1 MCRGYRRRGGYGSRS
16 TNLVLGETLLADLT
30 FQEQAYVSKISEQ
43 LVGVQRLEAE
53 ARKAFFVNE
62 SVNVEDTTG
71 LYYKVKEQNKVLY
84 ELDLVSRDYTAYAT
98 EKVKPVLPLLQNA
111 ITYNRHEFKRM
122 ARDVLPFDER
132 QRLLIETI
140 NSKGESIA
148 WGGDTNCNIG
158 SIATTGN
165 FTAWTDP
172 LDLGTFVEAV
182 AHWGTAVA
190 QYKALLD
197 DKFVGALYY
206 VRTSDVWA
214 REMALFSTTNE
225 SINFYDWVVEWL
237 GKWNG
242 VPGQGKQ
249 FSIVTD
255 YLGSAAGSGTTNCA
269 LLLKNPLIAQ
279 LVSSPLEVL
288 LFDTDRGGKTL
299 EVTQRLAPVFLKGV
313 SSCIYEDT
321 VVLTA

>member
-1 MCRGYRRRGGYGSRS
+1 M
-16 TNLVLGETLLADLT
+16 ADLT

-62 SVNVEDTTG
+62 SVNVEDTNG
-71 LYYKVKEQNKVLY
+71 LYYKIKEQNKVMY
-84 ELDLVSRDYTAYAT
+84 ELDLVTRDYSAYAT

-165 FTAWTDP
+165 FTAWTSA
-172 LDLGTFVEAV
+172 LDLTTFATMTNT
-182 AHWGTAVA
+182 WGLAIA

-214 REMALFSTTNE
+214 RELSAFSTTNDTV
-225 SINFYDWVVEWL
+225 SAYDWIVNWL
-237 GKWNG
+237 GNFNG
-242 VPGQGKQ
+242 TPGQGKQ
-249 FSIVTD
+249 YSIVTD

-269 LLLKNPLIAQ
+269 LMLKNPLIAQ
-279 LVSSPLEVL
+279 LVSSPLETH
-288 LFDTDRGGKTL
+288 LFDTARGGKTL

-313 SSCIYEDT
+313 KSTLYEDT
-321 VVLTA
+321 VDITA